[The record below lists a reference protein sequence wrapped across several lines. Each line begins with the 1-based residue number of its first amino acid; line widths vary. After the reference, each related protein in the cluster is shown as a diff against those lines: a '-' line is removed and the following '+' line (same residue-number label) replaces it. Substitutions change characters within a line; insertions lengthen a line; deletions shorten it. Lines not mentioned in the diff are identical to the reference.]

1 MSTWIATDLL
11 KLKLC
16 NTAVGGWNNMH
27 IYFMLT
33 VQWIIGMI
41 LKINS
46 NVHSIWFCCGFYQS
60 VSVQLEYMQA
70 VSLLPEL
77 PVIFFQRWKSNTY
90 NGFPPPPPFLSLSLS
105 LSLYIY
111 IYTHTGLSEQQSVYL
126 AVMTSYIANIGSILH
141 VQPLFLATVHL
152 YDDFCVAPGSG
163 RQRTEAWALH
173 RTVVKCRRGLGRQVK
188 LSKGW

>member
-16 NTAVGGWNNMH
+16 KTAVGGWNNMQ
-27 IYFMLT
+27 IYVMLA

-41 LKINS
+41 LKIHS
-46 NVHSIWFCCGFYQS
+46 NVHSIWFSCGFYQS

-70 VSLLPEL
+70 ASLLPKL
-77 PVIFFQRWKSNTY
+77 PVTLTQLWNSNSHTE
-90 NGFPPPPPFLSLSLS
+90 LSLSLS
-105 LSLYIY
+105 LSLSAV
-111 IYTHTGLSEQQSVYL
+111 LSQLQSVCL
-126 AVMTSYIANIGSILH
+126 AIMTSYIANIGSILH

-173 RTVVKCRRGLGRQVK
+173 RTAVKCRRGLERQVN
-188 LSKGW
+188 LSERMVE